1 MYPGTRSFVFGAS
14 GADRV
19 RRDKPSVRCLKE
31 ISMAHVITDACI
43 KCMNCTN
50 VCPVT
55 CIHPMDGEEKLDEVP
70 QLYINPDECIHCGA
84 CAPECP
90 VDAIFPEEDLPA
102 DKQQF
107 IETNADFYK

>member
-1 MYPGTRSFVFGAS
+1 VTYAS
-14 GADRV
+14 AN
-19 RRDKPSVRCLKE
+19 PKE
-31 ISMAHVITDACI
+31 TQVAHVITDACI

-55 CIHPMDGEEKLDEVP
+55 CIHPMENEEKLDDVP
-70 QLYINPDECIHCGA
+70 QLYIHPEECIHCGA

-102 DKQQF
+102 DKQGF
-107 IETNADFYK
+107 IATNAEFFS